1 MSETSTSQPSSP
13 EVGSESRGSSVST
26 GLREEYEDLLRY
38 AVVTPTFAGKL
49 PPINPTHQ
57 QHQPP
62 RPKSPAVGAGRV
74 PTTES
79 K

>member
-38 AVVTPTFAGKL
+38 AVVTPTFTGKL
-49 PPINPTHQ
+49 PPNPTHQ
-57 QHQPP
+57 QHLPP
-62 RPKSPAVGAGRV
+62 RPQSPAVGAGRV
-74 PTTES
+74 PAAES